1 MADKYNKRGV
11 SASKSEVHTAIA
23 GLDKGLYPNAFCKIL
38 PDVSTGNP
46 EFVNLM
52 HADTAGTKT
61 VLSYLYWKEENDLS
75 VWSDVAQ
82 DALVMN
88 LDDMGCVG
96 AIDRILVSSTIGRN
110 KHLIPG
116 EVLTEIIQG
125 TARFAEKLKAY
136 GVNLQL
142 AGGETADV
150 GDVVRTIDIGFTTFA
165 RLAKADL
172 IVNAIKPGDI
182 IIGLASY
189 GQASY
194 EDRYNSGIGSNG
206 LTQARHDVLDKRYE
220 RYPESFDPHTEA
232 AYRFTGSYGLTDQV
246 NLQGKDYE
254 IGQLLL
260 SPTRTY
266 LPVLAALLRSPVK
279 SSIHGIIHNTG
290 GGLTKVMKFV
300 DQCRIVK
307 DRLLPVPPVFE
318 LIQQVSKAPLK
329 EMHQVF
335 NMGQRLE
342 VYIPENQANN
352 VIDIVNDFN
361 IDCQIIGYVESA
373 GINELVIS
381 RDGDAWSYHPGE
393 Y

>member
-1 MADKYNKRGV
+1 MADKYDKRGV
-11 SASKSEVHTAIA
+11 SASKSEVHQAIA

-38 PDVSTGNP
+38 PDITSGD
-46 EFVNLM
+46 EDYVNLM

-61 VLSYLYWKEENDLS
+61 VLSYLYWKEKNDLT

-116 EVLTEIIQG
+116 KVLTEIIQG
-125 TARFAEKLKAY
+125 TARFASKLSEY

-165 RLAKADL
+165 RLSKAEL
-172 IVNAIKPGDI
+172 IVNAIRPGDV

-206 LTQARHDVLDKRYE
+206 LTQARHDILDKRYE
-220 RYPESFDPHTEA
+220 NYPESFDPHTDA
-232 AYRFTGSYGLTDQV
+232 AYRFTGSYGLRDQV
-246 NLQGKDYE
+246 LLQGTTYE
-254 IGQLLL
+254 VGQLLL

-266 LPVLAALLRSPVK
+266 LPVLAALLNSSLRP
-279 SSIHGIIHNTG
+279 SIHGIIHNTG

-300 DQCRIVK
+300 DQCRIIK
-307 DRLLPVPPVFE
+307 DQLLPVPPVFE
-318 LIQQVSKAPLK
+318 LIQQESNAPLK

-342 VYIPENQANN
+342 IYIAESQINN
-352 VIDIVNDFN
+352 CLDIIKDFN
-361 IDCQIIGYVESA
+361 IDCQVIGHVESA
-373 GINELVIS
+373 ATNELVITRGS
-381 RDGDAWSYHPGE
+381 DSWTYLPGE